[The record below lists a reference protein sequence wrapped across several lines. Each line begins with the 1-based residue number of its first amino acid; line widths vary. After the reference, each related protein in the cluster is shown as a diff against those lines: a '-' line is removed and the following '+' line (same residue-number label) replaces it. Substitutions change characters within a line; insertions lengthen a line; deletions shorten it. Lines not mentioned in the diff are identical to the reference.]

1 MSELS
6 EQQVIR
12 LAMSPL
18 YVIYAV
24 ASAQFAPE
32 KITRRQIIKA
42 VEYGLTCE
50 QSLGERIFELLKM
63 NLHEFYARFPREF
76 PECFVETCLQ
86 ELGTVRQLLGEACL
100 PPEMTADF
108 KCSLRR
114 LALFVAA
121 GSIFGPEVP
130 LAAMETRAEKI
141 AAILE

>member
-6 EQQVIR
+6 QQQVIR

-63 NLHEFYARFPREF
+63 NLHEFYAKFPREF
-76 PECFVETCLQ
+76 PDGFVETCLQ
-86 ELGTVRQLLGEACL
+86 ELRTVQQLLGETGL
-100 PPEMTADF
+100 PPEMTADI
-108 KCSLRR
+108 KASLRR

-121 GSIFGPEVP
+121 GSIFGSEVP
-130 LAAMETRAEKI
+130 VSAMEARAEKI
-141 AAILE
+141 AAIFE